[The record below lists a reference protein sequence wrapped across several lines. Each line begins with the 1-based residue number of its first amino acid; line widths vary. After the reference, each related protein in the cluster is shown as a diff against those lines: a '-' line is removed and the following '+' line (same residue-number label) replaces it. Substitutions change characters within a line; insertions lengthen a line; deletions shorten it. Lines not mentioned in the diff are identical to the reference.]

1 LADQGAPA
9 TASYI
14 GSASAGAPITLE
26 LAGFCAALWQEIAP
40 PLTGDPGVRTWRLPH
55 GSDLD
60 FTQIPASMSSK
71 IREIVIASGLRRV
84 RWLVPSAL
92 PGP

>member
-1 LADQGAPA
+1 ADQGAPA

-40 PLTGDPGVRTWRLPH
+40 PLTTELTNAAVRDFGLAIVWVPICSPI
-55 GSDLD
+55 GSPKKWWNRWERSR
-60 FTQIPASMSSK
+60 FMWKKSSTK
-71 IREIVIASGLRRV
+71 QAV
-84 RWLVPSAL
+84 
-92 PGP
+92 